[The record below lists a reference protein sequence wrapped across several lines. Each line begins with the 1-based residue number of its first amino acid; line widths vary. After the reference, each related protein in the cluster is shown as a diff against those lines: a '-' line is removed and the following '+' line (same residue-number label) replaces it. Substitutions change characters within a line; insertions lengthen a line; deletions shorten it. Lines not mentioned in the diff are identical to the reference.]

1 VLYDK
6 MSERRPVWKD
16 EFRQTD
22 MCLDRRP
29 TSCLLLAFYEQVTE
43 RLDLHCFLCQS
54 AAVTTAD
61 RQTVSHERAFDAPL
75 FAHLHIHRNGVNCLI
90 LFKSGSCS
98 TAHRSNR
105 PIHWAGLMLDRSAV
119 GQLSSIVGRR
129 YTTHWITMKVVQLLT
144 CLTDRMDRPIR
155 SVSCCCCCYP
165 PDFLHDLPDL

>member
-1 VLYDK
+1 MLYDK

-75 FAHLHIHRNGVNCLI
+75 FAHLSTNLGTEDEVCDRNELKEAAHKAI
-90 LFKSGSCS
+90 LVDGLSNASLRVARSDVGYDADSAIVEATEQTVLKLCPR
-98 TAHRSNR
+98 HRS
-105 PIHWAGLMLDRSAV
+105 LVRS
-119 GQLSSIVGRR
+119 
-129 YTTHWITMKVVQLLT
+129 
-144 CLTDRMDRPIR
+144 R
-155 SVSCCCCCYP
+155 S
-165 PDFLHDLPDL
+165 LGT